1 MPVKKGIPERVKRKK
16 LDDLFSI
23 EEDMAQ
29 IQEIPLKD
37 LHGFRD
43 HPFKVLDD
51 ERMEQM
57 IESIREN
64 GIIHPGLARPR
75 DAGGY
80 ELISGHRRKH
90 AAEIAGLE
98 TMPLVIKEL
107 TDDEAIIV
115 MVDAN
120 LQREEIL
127 PSEKAFAYK
136 MKLEAIDRRLG
147 RPKEGQVVPEYLG
160 MKSTEIV
167 AEGTGESYKQIQR
180 YIRLTELIPDLLEL
194 ADLKRLKLNPAVELS
209 YLSEDEQKALLDE
222 MEAEDII
229 PSLYQAKQIKRLS
242 NDGMCTKEAIHAILV
257 VAPEKDRR
265 VTIKQEK
272 IKKFFSA
279 DMSDKEIEDTIYR
292 VLEEWYLSQKGA

>member
-1 MPVKKGIPERVKRKK
+1 M
-16 LDDLFSI
+16 
-23 EEDMAQ
+23 
-29 IQEIPLKD
+29 EIPLKD

-43 HPFKVLDD
+43 HPFKVPDD

-75 DAGGY
+75 DTGGY

-136 MKLEAIDRRLG
+136 MKLEAIKRQGKRTDLTS
-147 RPKEGQVVPEYLG
+147 GQVVQKLKLSAE
-160 MKSTEIV
+160 EV

-180 YIRLTELIPDLLEL
+180 YIRLTELM
-194 ADLKRLKLNPAVELS
+194 R
-209 YLSEDEQKALLDE
+209 
-222 MEAEDII
+222 
-229 PSLYQAKQIKRLS
+229 
-242 NDGMCTKEAIHAILV
+242 
-257 VAPEKDRR
+257 
-265 VTIKQEK
+265 
-272 IKKFFSA
+272 
-279 DMSDKEIEDTIYR
+279 
-292 VLEEWYLSQKGA
+292 